1 MSRRPFPD
9 YITKDEADAGLAD
22 GTFISGLLQLARG
35 IGFDPLRCA
44 FKPPQVVQQT
54 PNDAFV
60 RVKPD
65 RTRDIDGEQN
75 VDILIKGKFDRNRAV
90 HGDEVVVK
98 VNPRDLWVYK
108 TSGRQLRAAP
118 EFKDLK
124 NRKNGRG
131 RSCSVSSSS
140 SDEDDLVPSRADIKR
155 LAKSEGRGGKG
166 DDSEESDE
174 GREGGGKDYF
184 RTAVVVYVSKR
195 CWTNHPFVCTLEA
208 NKTGGSAGD
217 ENPLDGEIERDPLTT
232 FVQPGDKFIRAKP
245 MNKRLP
251 WMLIQVNDVVSRILR
266 LPGPINGRV
275 MIPVQMMK
283 WGTNSVLPLGKL
295 AGKPFGSAGD
305 LVAETAACLEE
316 ANLEH
321 HAADFSR
328 QVYSEVDR
336 MVADAQ
342 AEYRREMMPGGSRR
356 DLTKKR
362 IFTVDPATARDLD
375 DAVSIDV
382 IDENTVEVGVHIADV
397 SHYVKQGSAVDQ
409 EAQKRCTSV
418 YLCHRMFPMLPEGL
432 CAQLCSLNPAE
443 PKLTFTSTFRIDVNT
458 GRIIGIDD
466 KNDFRCKSGPKFYK
480 SAIKSCCR
488 FNYDEVQDILD
499 GKPLTDKPAV
509 TDGHTWEEVVNDLN
523 LLYAV
528 CKKVRVNRFD
538 DGSVRIDKHKLL
550 FKIDPE
556 TNLPIGYGLDS
567 HTPSHWL
574 IEELM
579 LAANRCVATAIA
591 NNTDEQMREMAVLRH
606 HDRPMKQG
614 FENITKLLTQDLGIS
629 EDVWCAGDG
638 GDSGLVFKALTNVK
652 KELTP
657 EAGLS
662 IENMVMKTM
671 RPAEYGVQGSD
682 GRSVSHYALAFP
694 LYTHFTSPIRRYA
707 DVMVHRQL
715 QILLQPT
722 EKRELKMTLEE
733 HGAQCEECNKMKK
746 ASREAQTKF
755 DVTFFCIYL
764 RTRDSLHYT
773 TGTVVAIKESCLS
786 VYIPKFVKEC
796 QVFYNVTLPFYKGHR
811 SPHMTEELSLLAKP
825 LAVSYRAGQ
834 AIYEWEN
841 PKDNQR
847 SRKVSVQLF
856 SAIPIAI
863 VPTDTVPVDFVAVA
877 LSPFHPQYNKL
888 YDPSKA
894 EGFELVHRHAG
905 EDDAVEG
912 PEDDEVASAAETISD

>member
-1 MSRRPFPD
+1 MSRLPYPE
-9 YITKDEADAGLAD
+9 YITREEAEAGLAD
-22 GTFISGLLQLARG
+22 GSLISGLL
-35 IGFDPLRCA
+35 
-44 FKPPQVVQQT
+44 QVVQQT

-60 RVKPD
+60 RVRPD
-65 RTRDIDGEQN
+65 RTRDVDDKSN
-75 VDILIKGKFDRNRAV
+75 VDILIKGKFDRNRAI
-90 HGDEVVVK
+90 HGDEVVVRL
-98 VNPRDLWVYK
+98 NPPEQWVSK
-108 TSGRQLRAAP
+108 ASGMQIRIAP
-118 EFKDLK
+118 EFKDFNK
-124 NRKNGRG
+124 NKKGNARG
-131 RSCSVSSSS
+131 RSSSTSSSS
-140 SDEDDLVPSRADIKR
+140 SDEDDLVPTRADIKR
-155 LAKSEGRGGKG
+155 LAKCEGR
-166 DDSEESDE
+166 DEDAVMHESSEESDDDTKE
-174 GREGGGKDYF
+174 RATECF
-184 RTAVVVYVSKR
+184 RTAVVVYVSKK
-195 CWTNHPFVCTLEA
+195 CWTKHPFVCTLEA
-208 NKTGGSAGD
+208 NKTGGGGD
-217 ENPLDGEIERDPLTT
+217 PLDGAIDADPLTSM
-232 FVQPGDKFIRAKP
+232 VQPGDKFIRAKP

-251 WMLIQVNDVVSRILR
+251 WMLIQINDVVSRVLR
-266 LPGPINGRV
+266 LPGPLNGRV
-275 MIPVQMMK
+275 MIPVQMLK
-283 WGTNSVLPLGKL
+283 WGTNSVLPLGRL

-305 LVAETAACLEE
+305 LAAETAACLEE

-328 QVYSEVDR
+328 QVYDEVDR
-336 MVADAQ
+336 MVANAE
-342 AEYRREMMPGGSRR
+342 AEYRREMRPGGSRR

-382 IDENTVEVGVHIADV
+382 VDENTVEIGVHIADV
-397 SHYVKQGSAVDQ
+397 AHYVKQGSAVDQ

-432 CAQLCSLNPAE
+432 CAKLCSLNPAE
-443 PKLTFTSTFRIDVNT
+443 HKLTFTATFRINVDT

-466 KNDFRCKSGPKFYK
+466 DNNFTCASGPKFYK

-488 FNYDEVQDILD
+488 FNYDEVQDVLD
-499 GKPLTDKPAV
+499 GKPLAQQPPV
-509 TDGHTWEEVVNDLN
+509 TDGHTWEDVESDLH

-528 CKKVRVNRFD
+528 CKKVRVNRFA
-538 DGSVRIDKHKLL
+538 DGSVKIDKHKLL
-550 FKIDPE
+550 FKMGPE
-556 TNLPIGYGLDS
+556 TNLPIGYGLES

-591 NNTDEQMREMAVLRH
+591 NNKDEKMREIAVLRH
-606 HDRPMKQG
+606 HDRPIKEG
-614 FENITKLLTQDLGIS
+614 FEKITKLLLEDLRIPKT
-629 EDVWCAGDG
+629 VWCAGDG

-715 QILLQPT
+715 QILLQPN
-722 EKRELKMTLEE
+722 EKRNLKMTAQE
-733 HGAQCEECNKMKK
+733 HEAQCEECNKMKK
-746 ASREAQTKF
+746 SSREAQTKF
-755 DVTFFCIYL
+755 DITFFCIYL

-773 TGTVVAIKESCLS
+773 TGTVVAIKENSLS

-796 QVFYNVTLPFYKGHR
+796 QVFYNVTLPFYKGQQ
-811 SPHMTEELSLLAKP
+811 SPHMTEELSLLTKP
-825 LAVSYRAGQ
+825 ASVSYRTGQ
-834 AIYEWEN
+834 AVYEWEHPN
-841 PKDNQR
+841 DER
-847 SRKVSVQLF
+847 RGRKVTVRLF
-856 SAIPIAI
+856 SAIPVAI

-888 YDPSKA
+888 YDASKA
-894 EGFELVHRHAG
+894 EGFPQYHPVVDRSSSIE
-905 EDDAVEG
+905 
-912 PEDDEVASAAETISD
+912 SS